1 MRFTPKYDKGKS
13 VKFGRKRGKVA
24 ELQSRIVTES
34 KRVRVADEGGRASEM
49 PNFGSPI
56 RAIA

>member
-34 KRVRVADEGGRASEM
+34 KRVREAELQSSQWLKANG
-49 PNFGSPI
+49 
-56 RAIA
+56 

>member
-24 ELQSRIVTES
+24 ELQSRREAELQS
-34 KRVRVADEGGRASEM
+34 SQWLMANG
-49 PNFGSPI
+49 
-56 RAIA
+56 